1 MSINSV
7 AISGNIGSEPELRAT
22 NSGTQILSFSVAVN
36 ERVKNQQTGEWTD
49 RANWVTC
56 VIFGT
61 RAEKLV
67 NYLHKGDK
75 VAVSGRLRYS
85 SWETQDGQRRSKL
98 EVVVD
103 EVEFFTQRKQQNPP
117 AQNITERDVESGLY
131 AEDIPF

>member
-1 MSINSV
+1 MGLNSV

-56 VIFGT
+56 VIFGA
-61 RAEKLV
+61 RAEKLA

-85 SWETQDGQRRSKL
+85 SWETQDGQKRSKL

-103 EVEFFTQRKQQNPP
+103 EVEFFNQRRQQSQPV
-117 AQNITERDVESGLY
+117 QNITERDVESGLY

>member
-1 MSINSV
+1 MGLNSV

-61 RAEKLV
+61 RAEKLA

-85 SWETQDGQRRSKL
+85 SWETQDGQKRSKL

-103 EVEFFTQRKQQNPP
+103 EVEFFAQKKPQNPP
-117 AQNITERDVESGLY
+117 VQNITEQDVDNGLY

>member
-22 NSGTQILSFSVAVN
+22 NSGTQILSLSVAVN

-61 RAEKLV
+61 RSEKLA

-85 SWETQDGQRRSKL
+85 SWETQDGQKRSKL

-103 EVEFFTQRKQQNPP
+103 EVEFLAQRKQQGQP
-117 AQNITERDVESGLY
+117 AQNITEQDVDNGLY
-131 AEDIPF
+131 DEDIPF

>member
-22 NSGTQILSFSVAVN
+22 NSGSQILSFSVAVN

-61 RAEKLV
+61 RAEKLA

-103 EVEFFTQRKQQNPP
+103 EVEFFTQRKPQNPP
-117 AQNITERDVESGLY
+117 VQNVTEQDVANGLY
-131 AEDIPF
+131 DEAIPF

>member
-22 NSGTQILSFSVAVN
+22 NSGMQILSFSVAVN

-56 VIFGT
+56 VVFGT
-61 RAEKLV
+61 RAEKLA
-67 NYLHKGDK
+67 NYLNKGDK

-85 SWETQDGQRRSKL
+85 SWETQDGQKRSKL

-103 EVEFFTQRKQQNPP
+103 EVEFFAQKKPQNPSV
-117 AQNITERDVESGLY
+117 QNITERDVDNGVYDE
-131 AEDIPF
+131 EIPF